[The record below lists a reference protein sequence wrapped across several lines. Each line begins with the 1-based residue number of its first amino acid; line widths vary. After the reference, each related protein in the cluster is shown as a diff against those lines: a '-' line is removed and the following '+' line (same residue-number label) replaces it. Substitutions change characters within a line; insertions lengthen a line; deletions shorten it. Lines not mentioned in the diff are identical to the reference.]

1 VSPLAAFLSLAGVAF
16 GLLFVVLRTP
26 ARGGRGCDAPSNEQR
41 LGRFHDRL
49 DERIGLQSETYLEQL
64 ARGVRA
70 HARLMSGMRAH
81 VLAHQA
87 PVPAGPVRIRYTGPK
102 PRGRAVAAQ
111 RPLPFAQR

>member
-1 VSPLAAFLSLAGVAF
+1 MNAFAGFLSIAAVAF

-26 ARGGRGCDAPSNEQR
+26 DRRGQGCNAPSNEQR

-49 DERIGLQSETYLEQL
+49 DERIGLHSETYLEQL